1 MGKCLFFLNE
11 CICVSLYQAA
21 AAEFVFVPTEK
32 EKSGR
37 VFHLRYTS
45 TKDHYCRVSN
55 DSEDIQGWDKTVW
68 RKESVFRKLEND
80 WHMVS
85 FYP

>member
-1 MGKCLFFLNE
+1 MNVF
-11 CICVSLYQAA
+11 VSLYQAA

-37 VFHLRYTS
+37 LFHLRYNS

-68 RKESVFRKLEND
+68 RKESVFRKLESD
-80 WHMVS
+80 WQMVR